1 MSVTARGFWRAAL
14 AWWQALIG
22 QEHSMDIPGW
32 QLWIIAA
39 VIAGALEIALPGFVL
54 LWFAV
59 GALAASL
66 VAALGLGINLQLTVF
81 TLVSVAL
88 FAASRTLFKKAL
100 MRNAGN
106 VKTGVEAMVG
116 QEALVTESLTEGHG
130 GTVRINGELWTARPL
145 GGPVAE
151 GERVIV
157 EQVEGLKLWVRRPA
171 TALEV
176 PLKKEGT

>member
-1 MSVTARGFWRAAL
+1 
-14 AWWQALIG
+14 
-22 QEHSMDIPGW
+22 MDIPGW

-39 VIAGALEIALPGFVL
+39 VLAGALEIALPGFVL
-54 LWFAV
+54 LWFAA

-66 VAALGLGINLQLTVF
+66 LAALGLGINLQLTVF
-81 TLVSVAL
+81 IVVSVAL
-88 FAASRTLFKKAL
+88 FAASRTIFKKAF

-130 GTVRINGELWTARPL
+130 GTVRINGELWSARSL
-145 GGPVAE
+145 GGTVTE

-157 EQVEGLKLWVRRPA
+157 EQVEGLKLWVRRPS

>member
-1 MSVTARGFWRAAL
+1 
-14 AWWQALIG
+14 
-22 QEHSMDIPGW
+22 MDIPGW

-39 VIAGALEIALPGFVL
+39 FIAGALEIALPGFVL
-54 LWFAV
+54 LWFAA

-66 VAALGLGINLQLTVF
+66 VAALGLGINLQLIVF

-88 FAASRTLFKKAL
+88 FGASRTIFKKAF
-100 MRNAGN
+100 MRNAGT
-106 VKTGVEAMVG
+106 VRTGVEAMVG
-116 QEALVTESLTEGHG
+116 QEAVVTESLTDGHG
-130 GTVRINGELWTARPL
+130 GTVRINGELWSARPL

-157 EQVEGLKLWVRRPA
+157 EQVEGLKLWVRRPT
-171 TALEV
+171 TALEI